1 MSKLSEEEIEQIA
14 RIVAAATETK
24 AEAPPAKGGL
34 VKAGQFLLTNW
45 PLTVLLLSAVSFF
58 GAIAYEGASP
68 LFYFKKIAAE
78 DRKVSTELRMH
89 EYREDLTQRHLELG
103 YKLLDQGLQNDALT
117 EFKAAQAISEDSIP
131 AALAIRTAELFKQD
145 AFEEYSPSV
154 FKTRVLSL
162 FGEAKT
168 GPGEPSEPQVRAPH
182 VLAYLGD
189 FYRWSGDSPAAASAY
204 EAALA
209 TRPTLAHAVLGLG
222 HIAYDAGDFAGAE
235 TLYRRAHE
243 LYPENPDYL
252 ANLAS
257 ALRLVSHHEE
267 AITFFLEVTRLD
279 PDRLAP
285 IAELC
290 VTLRAAERFAE
301 SYNALRQTRAH
312 LAMEGNKSRLFTKG
326 GKNDPGWL
334 IVIADTT
341 ETLSEREEKLAF
353 LDVSAGLSAALLGRQ
368 QEARALIQDWSA
380 APRFLPHVSKL
391 MQAEIAF
398 LKERY
403 PARRQALDSFSA
415 VLVEVTSRAE
425 NTD

>member
-24 AEAPPAKGGL
+24 ADEAPARSGL
-34 VKAGQFLLTNW
+34 VKVGGFFLTNW

-68 LFYFKKIAAE
+68 LYYFKKIAAE
-78 DRKVSTELRMH
+78 DRKVSAELRMH
-89 EYREDLTQRHLELG
+89 EYREDLTRRHLELG
-103 YKLLDQGLQNDALT
+103 YKLLDQGLQDDALA
-117 EFKAAQAISEDSIP
+117 EFKAAQVISVDSIP

-145 AFEEYSPSV
+145 AFAEYSPSV
-154 FKTRVLSL
+154 FKTRVVSL
-162 FGEAKT
+162 FGETAADSDAS
-168 GPGEPSEPQVRAPH
+168 SEPQVHDPH

-189 FYRWSGDSPAAASAY
+189 FYRWSGDSSAATSAY
-204 EAALA
+204 DAALA
-209 TRPTLAHAVLGLG
+209 ARPTLAHAVLGLG

-235 TLYRRAHE
+235 ARYRRAHE

-257 ALRLVSHHEE
+257 ALRLVARHED
-267 AITFFLEVTRLD
+267 AITFFLEVARLD

-290 VTLRAAERFAE
+290 LTLRAEERYAE
-301 SYNALRQTRAH
+301 SYNALRQTRAY
-312 LAMEGNKSRLFTKG
+312 LATEENRNRLFTKG

-341 ETLSEREEKLAF
+341 ETLSAREEKLAF
-353 LDVSAGLSAALLGRQ
+353 LDVSAGLSAALLGRK
-368 QEARALIQDWSA
+368 QEARALIQDWAA
-380 APRFLPHVSKL
+380 APRFLPQVSKL

-398 LKERY
+398 LKDRY
-403 PARRQALDSFSA
+403 PARRQDLDGFRA
-415 VLVEVTSRAE
+415 MLIEAASRAG